1 MKFKQ
6 LQLPESL
13 LEKGSI
19 QSFMA
24 YVNALEEKQIEANLV
39 EKINVIIDQINLY
52 EKDEKTFISKLKNA
66 RSKIVVLVEK
76 EAKLVPIGYYQ
87 NQWMAL
93 GMAAFGIPFG
103 VMFGVALDNMAFIGL
118 GIPFGL
124 SIGLGL
130 GAAKDEDA
138 KKKGRQLNVK
148 LNF

>member
-6 LQLPESL
+6 LQFPESL
-13 LEKGSI
+13 SEKGSI

-24 YVNALEEKQIEANLV
+24 YVNALEEKKIEAKLV
-39 EKINVIIDQINLY
+39 EKINLIIDQINLY
-52 EKDEKTFISKLKNA
+52 EKDEKTFIPKLKKA
-66 RSKIVVLVEK
+66 RSKIVALVEK

-103 VMFGVALDNMAFIGL
+103 VMFGIALDNMAFISL

-124 SIGLGL
+124 SIGLGV
-130 GAAKDEDA
+130 GAAQDENA
-138 KKKGRQLNVK
+138 KKNGRQLNVK
-148 LNF
+148 INI